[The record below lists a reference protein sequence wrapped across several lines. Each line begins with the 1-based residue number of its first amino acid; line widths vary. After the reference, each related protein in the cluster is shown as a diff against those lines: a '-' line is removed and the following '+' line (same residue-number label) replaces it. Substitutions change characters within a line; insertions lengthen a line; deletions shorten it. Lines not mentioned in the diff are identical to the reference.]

1 MRVSVKGRYA
11 LASMITIA
19 ENFRGGQYE
28 SIVNIS
34 GRLGISKIYLE
45 QVFALLKKA
54 ELVKA
59 VKGAQGGYILTR
71 SPDKITAYDILYATE
86 SSLFEPAE
94 ETVPKTAPEIEIS
107 VKSLVFE
114 KLDKSIAEH
123 LKNITLDD
131 LLLEAKRNKKGQELM
146 FYI

>member
-1 MRVSVKGRYA
+1 MRISVKGRYA

-19 ENFRGGQYE
+19 ENYRKEQYE

-34 GRLGISKIYLE
+34 GKLGISKIYLE
-45 QVFALLKKA
+45 QVFTLLKKA
-54 ELVKA
+54 KLVRS

-71 SPDKITAYDILYATE
+71 SPDKITAYDILSATE
-86 SSLFEPAE
+86 LSLFEPTE
-94 ETVPKTAPEIEIS
+94 GTVTDAAPEIEAS
-107 VKSLVFE
+107 MKNLVFY
-114 KLDKSIAEH
+114 KLDKTLAEK
-123 LKNITLDD
+123 LKSVTLDD